1 MRLLRRLRAT
11 VGAIPRAKVRRQAA
25 RFLAATRDCRAAQQ
39 RVLRELLALN
49 ASSRFSRS
57 HGLDRVTSVEDFR
70 RRIPITDY
78 EYYREAI
85 EQLKLGD
92 HAALLGEKN
101 RLLMFSLSS
110 GTTSQSKYIPITRK
124 FLADYRRGW
133 QIWGIRAL
141 DDHPQINRLKIVQLS
156 SDHDRFRT
164 PGGTPCGNISGLAAT
179 MQHPL
184 VRTMYTVPAVVS
196 KIQDPTAKQYT
207 TLRLALADEHVGMVM
222 TANPSTLIHLARCA
236 EQSADELIRD
246 IADGTLSRN
255 YDVSD
260 AVREALRRR
269 IRRANPRRARQLARL
284 FEATG
289 TLQPRD
295 YWPELA
301 LVGVW
306 TGGSV
311 GAYLHT
317 LRRYYGAVPVRDH
330 GLSASE
336 GRMTIPLYD
345 GRGDGV
351 LDVTTQFFEFVP
363 EEEEVTES
371 STVLQAHEL
380 EEGRNY
386 FILLT
391 TCSGFCRYNISDVVR
406 CTGFVG
412 TTPTLEFLHKG
423 AHIANIT
430 GEKVAESQVVAAV
443 RACVERMHVH
453 LRHFTISPIWGDPP
467 GYVLIAEADDVP
479 SSAVGRGLAEKI
491 DAELQV
497 LNCEYRE
504 KRQTG
509 RLAAMQWSP
518 LPSGTWRRYT
528 EHRQMGLGG
537 SLEQYKHPCLVP
549 DLEFRERLIADFA
562 HEASPSPT
570 RSERSRPVRTRI
582 A

>member
-1 MRLLRRLRAT
+1 

-25 RFLAATRDCRAAQQ
+25 RFLAAARDCRAAQQ

-49 ASSRFSRS
+49 ATSRFSRA
-57 HGLDRVTSVEDFR
+57 HGLERVTSVEEFR
-70 RRIPITDY
+70 RRIPVTDY
-78 EYYREAI
+78 EYYRDAI

-124 FLADYRRGW
+124 FLSEYRRGW

-196 KIQDPTAKQYT
+196 KIQDPIAKQYT

-222 TANPSTLIHLARCA
+222 TANPSTLIHLARFA
-236 EQSADELIRD
+236 EQAADELIRD
-246 IADGTLSRN
+246 IADGALSRV
-255 YDVSD
+255 YEVSD
-260 AVREALRRR
+260 DVREALRRR
-269 IRRANPRRARQLARL
+269 IRRRDPRRARRLARL
-284 FEATG
+284 LEATG
-289 TLQPRD
+289 CLQPRD
-295 YWPELA
+295 YWPQLA

-317 LRRYYGAVPVRDH
+317 LKRYYGDVPVRDH

-345 GRGDGV
+345 GRSDGV

-363 EEEEVTES
+363 EQEGVSEK

-443 RACVERMHVH
+443 RTCVERMHVH
-453 LRHFTISPIWGDPP
+453 LRHFTISPAWGDPP
-467 GYVLIAEADDVP
+467 GYLLIAEEDDVP
-479 SSAVGRGLAEKI
+479 SPAVGRGLAEKV

-509 RLAAMQWSP
+509 RLAPLHWSP
-518 LPSGTWRRYT
+518 LPPGTWRRYT
-528 EHRQMGLGG
+528 EHRQMGIGG

-562 HEASPSPT
+562 REAAPA
-570 RSERSRPVRTRI
+570 RSERTRPARTRI